1 MNNMRY
7 KKFGNTDLNLS
18 ELAVGTWAIGGT
30 GWGDVN
36 EKDSIDAILTM
47 VDQGVNLI
55 DTAPSYGRGHSEIVV
70 GKALASCRDK
80 VTLLTKCGIR
90 WPEDAKYGSSKPIHD
105 SSKAAIIK
113 QCEDSLTRLQ
123 TDHID
128 IYLIHWPDLT
138 TPFEETVDALNTL
151 KQQGKILYTGI
162 SNFDDDQLEQ
172 LYALGAIDVIQYP
185 YSMVNRKKEAVLKSY
200 AEKGVYTMG
209 YGGLGAGI
217 LTGTIRELPQFEPGD
232 ARIGFYD
239 FFEEPK
245 FSKVMEL
252 LKTLD
257 KIAETHNVPVAQVA
271 VNWTTQ
277 HPYIGASLT
286 GVRNPKEA
294 LENCSAFTWSLT
306 DDELTEIDKA
316 IKATVGI

>member
-1 MNNMRY
+1 MRY
-7 KKFGNTDLNLS
+7 KQFGNTDLRLS

-47 VDQGVNLI
+47 VEQGVNLI
-55 DTAPSYGRGHSEIVV
+55 DTAPSYGRGHSEEVV
-70 GKALASCRDK
+70 GKAIASCRDQ

-90 WPEDAKYGSSKPIHD
+90 WPEEAKYGSSPPIRD

-113 QCEDSLTRLQ
+113 QCEESLTRLN

-128 IYLIHWPDLT
+128 IYLIHWPDVN
-138 TPFEETVDALNTL
+138 TPFEETVEALNAL

-162 SNFDDDQLEQ
+162 SNFEDDDLSK
-172 LYALGAIDVIQYP
+172 LYDLGAIDVVQFA
-185 YSMVNRKKEAVLKSY
+185 YSMVNRSKEEVLKRY
-200 AEKGVYTMG
+200 AQKGVYTMG

-217 LTGTIRELPQFEPGD
+217 LTGAIRELPKFEAGD
-232 ARIGFYD
+232 ARLGFYD

-257 KIAETHNVPVAQVA
+257 QIAESHQVPVAQVA

-277 HPYIGASLT
+277 HSYIGASLT

-294 LENCSAFTWSLT
+294 LENCSAFDWSLSK
-306 DDELTEIDKA
+306 DEMAVINQA
-316 IKATVGI
+316 IEDTVGI

>member
-1 MNNMRY
+1 MRY
-7 KKFGNTDLNLS
+7 KQFKDTNLKLS

-36 EKDSIDAILTM
+36 ETDSVNAIQTM
-47 VDQGVNLI
+47 IEQGVNLI
-55 DTAPSYGRGHSEIVV
+55 DTAPSYGRGHSEEVV
-70 GKALASCRDK
+70 GKAIMSCRDK
-80 VTLLTKCGIR
+80 VVLLTKCGIR
-90 WPEDAKYGSSKPIHD
+90 WPEEAKYGASQPIRD

-113 QCEDSLTRLQ
+113 QCDESLTRLN

-128 IYLIHWPDLT
+128 IYLIHWPDVN

-151 KQQGKILYTGI
+151 KQQGKILYSGI
-162 SNFDDDQLEQ
+162 SNFEDDDLDK
-172 LYALGAIDVIQYP
+172 LYDLGAIDVVQFP
-185 YSMVNRKKEAVLKSY
+185 YSMVNRTKEDVLKKY

-217 LTGTIRELPQFEPGD
+217 LTGTIRTIPQFEPGD
-232 ARIGFYD
+232 ARLGFYD

-245 FSKVMEL
+245 FSKVMNL

-257 KIAETHNVPVAQVA
+257 MIAETHNVPVAQVA
-271 VNWTTQ
+271 VNWTTSQ
-277 HPYIGASLT
+277 SYIGASLT

-306 DDELTEIDKA
+306 EKEIDMINQA
-316 IKATVGI
+316 IITSGL